1 MRFEPV
7 IKHLII
13 VNVIFYLAS
22 TFQVEVSE
30 FGALWYFQNPNYHWW
45 QIFSHMFMH
54 GGTMHLIFNMYALWA
69 FGSPLSFEWGG
80 NRFLVYYFACGL
92 GAALLHLGV
101 VHFQFQQGLNI
112 LQENGFSP
120 NQVLETISQG
130 KYLLVW
136 KDILPP
142 STFETMMS
150 AYQTRVVG
158 ASGAVYGI
166 LVAFAMMFPNVRLA
180 LLFFPVPIKAKYF
193 VMILVGIDLF
203 SGVTG
208 FSIFGGNIAHFAHIG
223 GAVIGFFLMILW
235 NRKRFNQQ
243 RIY

>member
-1 MRFEPV
+1 MRLEPA

-13 VNVIFYLAS
+13 VNVIFFIAS
-22 TFQVEVSE
+22 QIQPDVSE
-30 FGALWYFQNPNYHWW
+30 LGALWYFQNPNYQWW

-54 GGTMHLIFNMYALWA
+54 GGAMHLIFNMYALWA
-69 FGSPLSFEWGG
+69 FGSPLSFTWGS
-80 NRFLVYYFACGL
+80 NRFMVYYFACGL

-101 VHFQFQQGLNI
+101 VYFQFQQGLE
-112 LQENGFSP
+112 LLKANGFTE
-120 NQVLETISQG
+120 NQVMETISQG

-136 KDILPP
+136 KDILPN
-142 STFETMMS
+142 STFELMMG

-158 ASGAVYGI
+158 ASGAIYGI
-166 LVAFAMMFPNVRLA
+166 LVAFAMMFPNVKLA

-203 SGVTG
+203 SGLTG

-223 GAVIGFFLMILW
+223 GAVIGFLLMTFW
-235 NRKRFNQQ
+235 NKKRLKGPQF
-243 RIY
+243 Y